1 MNDYMIALL
10 ERFGIET
17 PELSARQAR
26 ARAAEEKLKEKL
38 DAEQRKLLLCLT
50 DCHNTYRQ
58 EAALSGFLSGWR
70 LANGIRNEL
79 DAIPRFSIIDEDE
92 ARMRE
97 EGSE

>member
-10 ERFGIET
+10 ERFGIAT

-70 LANGIRNEL
+70 LANGIQNEL
-79 DAIPRFSIIDEDE
+79 DAIPRFSIIVEDE